1 MKVLLVMALA
11 ACLQPALVGAQASRA
26 PRGEVKVYEL
36 GLQDVATAEALVRA
50 HLSPEG
56 RVFADAPNHR
66 LVVYD
71 RPDVQARVKAALA
84 VLDIAPRNLRIE
96 VTSSRSET
104 QRRDNLGASVRLGG
118 GAPGVGVSGGSR
130 RATSENT
137 TRQEIVVLDG
147 GRAEIRLAELVPE
160 PEWFWSWGRGHGHF
174 VEGTRWRDVGTSLLV
189 EPRVL
194 PDGRIRVR
202 LTPRFEYWLDQDR
215 RVTEIQE
222 LATDVVVSEGQ
233 EIDLGGVPLRDE
245 SFRERF
251 LLGMDRSGRTSRHDI
266 RLRVRIDA
274 R

>member
-1 MKVLLVMALA
+1 MALFA
-11 ACLQPALVGAQASRA
+11 VLGAELVRA
-26 PRGEVKVYEL
+26 EAPGTARGEVKVYEL
-36 GLQDVATAEALVRA
+36 GLQDVATAEAVVRA

-56 RVFADAPNHR
+56 RVFADATNHR

-71 RPDVQARVKAALA
+71 RPDVQARVKAALS
-84 VLDIAPRNLRIE
+84 VLEVSARNIRIE

-104 QRRDNLGASVRLGG
+104 QSRDSLGGSVRIGG
-118 GAPGVGVSGGSR
+118 GDRSVGIRGGSSR
-130 RATSENT
+130 STGENT
-137 TRQEIVVLDG
+137 TRQEILVLDG
-147 GRAEIRLAELVPE
+147 GRAEVRVAELVPE
-160 PEWFWSWGRGHGHF
+160 PEWFWSWGLGRGHW

-202 LTPRFEYWLDQDR
+202 LTPRFEYWVDQDR

-251 LLGMDRSGRTSRHDI
+251 LLGIDRSGRRSRHDI
-266 RLRVRIDA
+266 TLRARIAD